1 MGNKVKPH
9 RQRKLPRSYLTVE
22 MITHTKGGPM
32 RDRRDRRSKEL
43 DTVRLGDYYDDDED
57 FDD

>member
-43 DTVRLGDYYDDDED
+43 DNVRLGDYDDED
-57 FDD
+57 DD

>member
-1 MGNKVKPH
+1 
-9 RQRKLPRSYLTVE
+9 
-22 MITHTKGGPM
+22 M

-43 DTVRLGDYYDDDED
+43 DNVRQGDYYDDDDD